1 MNADVDDEL
10 IWGSGVFSPLLLG
23 SLCNP
28 LGPKVL
34 PMSLV

>member
-1 MNADVDDEL
+1 MNGDVDDQL
-10 IWGSGVFSPLLLG
+10 IWGFSPLLLG

-34 PMSLV
+34 PMFSE